1 MPLVADHMT
10 RTLLTVSAQATL
22 GEASSQ
28 MAARGVGAVVVLEG
42 EAIAAILTER
52 DVLNAVASGAE
63 AETVTVQDIMTAD
76 VVTVGPDWDL
86 VEAAA
91 EMARRRIRHLV
102 VYEGGQLLGV
112 LSVRDVLPA
121 LLPR

>member
-1 MPLVADHMT
+1 MKVRD
-10 RTLLTVSAQATL
+10 V
-22 GEASSQ
+22 ASS
-28 MAARGVGAVVVLEG
+28 AVVAVGPAQSLRDATQLMAKHRVGSAVVQDAEQLVG
-42 EAIAAILTER
+42 ILTER
-52 DVLNAVASGAE
+52 DVLIAVASGTEPDA
-63 AETVTVQDIMTAD
+63 VTVQDIMTAD

-86 VEAAA
+86 VEAAR

-121 LLPR
+121 VLPG